1 MQHVFHNIDWKHRTL
16 GRISTYQANSIL
28 AQKYDLA
35 ENLPSVSLDA
45 NSNFERKNKRSYK
58 GSTLVLSSFCL
69 KSGSAKRLKHT
80 ALENRE
86 ECINSP
92 KRGYILGSQT
102 RNIGFLPGV
111 DSTNLS
117 QNQILDQIT
126 AAYLLP
132 LPFSPVEINFISV
145 EIRRTQGIMKKTWK
159 GFHFHRCWSSYIHES
174 TWCGVRIGK

>member
-69 KSGSAKRLKHT
+69 KSGSAKHLKYT

-126 AAYLLP
+126 VAYLLP
-132 LPFSPVEINFISV
+132 LPFSPLEINFISV

-159 GFHFHRCWSSYIHES
+159 GFHFHRCRSSYKHES
-174 TWCGVRIGK
+174 T